1 VCQDLVPGR
10 GQLTHQASCP
20 LTRRAGANLEETVL
34 AVEIIAFVAEKCT
47 PENSHVN
54 TSMHCGYPAP
64 GFPGPSFIFNPF
76 FRAGPFYFTKP
87 MLLALVCA
95 GLVIWFFWAAFAK
108 PQLVPKGVQNIAELG
123 IMFVR
128 DQILRPMMGKRGD
141 GYLPFLVSLFFFIWF
156 MNIMEIIP
164 IAQFPAMSMIAF
176 PLVLMLMVYGT
187 YTYLGIKHQGL
198 GGYFSNMIPRGVPAP
213 ILLILAPVEIL
224 QYVIV
229 RPFTLAIRLFANMF
243 AGHILLLVFT
253 LATWY
258 LFSASIGLLFSGVS
272 FILTIVLTAFELL
285 IQALQAYI
293 FTILTAQYIGG
304 SLEAGH

>member
-1 VCQDLVPGR
+1 VTGDIVALV
-10 GQLTHQASCP
+10 AS
-20 LTRRAGANLEETVL
+20 R
-34 AVEIIAFVAEKCT
+34 CT
-47 PENSHVN
+47 EENSHIF
-54 TSMHCGYPAP
+54 SSSHCGYPAP
-64 GFPGPSFIFNPF
+64 GYPEPSFIFTPF
-76 FRAGPFYFTKP
+76 FTVGSFSFTKP
-87 MLLALVCA
+87 MLLALLSTLIV
-95 GLVIWFFWAAFAK
+95 VSFFWAAFANPK
-108 PQLVPKGVQNIAELG
+108 LVPRGAQNLGELG
-123 IMFVR
+123 IGFVR

-141 GYLPFLVSLFFFIWF
+141 GFLPFLVSLFFFIWI

-164 IAQFPAMSMIAF
+164 VAQFPPMSIFAF
-176 PLVLMLMVYGT
+176 PVALMLMVYGT

-198 GGYFSNMIPRGVPAP
+198 GGYFKNMIPTGVPP
-213 ILLILAPVEIL
+213 GILVILAPVEIL

-229 RPFTLAIRLFANMF
+229 RPFTLAVRLFANMF

-258 LFSASIGLLFSGVS
+258 LLSLSVGLLFSATS
-272 FILTIVLTAFELL
+272 FVLTIVLTAFEML

>member
-1 VCQDLVPGR
+1 LAADIVALA
-10 GQLTHQASCP
+10 AS
-20 LTRRAGANLEETVL
+20 R
-34 AVEIIAFVAEKCT
+34 CT
-47 PENSHVN
+47 EDNSHIF
-54 TSMHCGYPAP
+54 SSAHCGYPAP
-64 GFPGPSFIFNPF
+64 GFPSSFIYTPF
-76 FRAGPFYFTKP
+76 FRVGSFYFTKP
-87 MLLALVCA
+87 SLLALISAVVVVV
-95 GLVIWFFWAAFAK
+95 LFWYAFSK
-108 PQLVPKGVQNIAELG
+108 PKLVPGVMQNLG
-123 IMFVR
+123 EMGIEFVR
-128 DQILRPMMGKRGD
+128 EQILRPMIGKRGD
-141 GYLPFLVSLFFFIWF
+141 SFLPFLVSLFFFIWV
-156 MNIMEIIP
+156 MNVMEVIP

-176 PLVLMLMVYGT
+176 PLVLMLMVYIT

-198 GGYFSNMIPRGVPAP
+198 GGYFKNMVPTGVPVG

-224 QYVIV
+224 QYIIV

-258 LFSASIGLLFSGVS
+258 LLSLSVGLLFSATS
-272 FILTIVLTAFELL
+272 FILTLALTAFELL

>member
-1 VCQDLVPGR
+1 LAAD
-10 GQLTHQASCP
+10 
-20 LTRRAGANLEETVL
+20 VL
-34 AVEIIAFVAEKCT
+34 ATAAKSCHL
-47 PENSHVN
+47 NSG
-54 TSMHCGYPAP
+54 CGYPAP
-64 GFPGPSFIFNPF
+64 SYPDTFTYGPLFRIGSFTFN
-76 FRAGPFYFTKP
+76 KP
-87 MLLALVCA
+87 MLLAVICA
-95 GLVIWFFWAAFAK
+95 ALVIAFFWAAFAK
-108 PQLVPKGVQNIAELG
+108 PRLVPRGVQNIGELG
-123 IMFVR
+123 IFFVR

-141 GYLPFLVSLFFFIWF
+141 NFLPFLVSLFFFIWI

-164 IAQFPAMSMIAF
+164 AAQFPANSEIAF
-176 PLVLMLMVYGT
+176 PASLMLMVYGT

-198 GGYFSNMIPRGVPAP
+198 GGYFKNMIPSGVPVG

-224 QYVIV
+224 QYVLV
-229 RPFTLAIRLFANMF
+229 RPFTLAVRLFANMF

-258 LFSASIGLLFSGVS
+258 LISAGIGLLWSATS
-272 FILTIVLTAFELL
+272 FVLTIVLTAFEML